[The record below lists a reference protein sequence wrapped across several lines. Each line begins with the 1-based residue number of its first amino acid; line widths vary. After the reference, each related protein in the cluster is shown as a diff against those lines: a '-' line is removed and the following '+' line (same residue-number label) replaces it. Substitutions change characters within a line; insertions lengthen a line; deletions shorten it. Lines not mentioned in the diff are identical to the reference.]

1 MAMLLNQKFISFIFM
16 PEIPQI
22 PLAEWTDWLTKKIT
36 RTFSFI
42 FDPLKDNFDPFM
54 KWVAKL
60 LIAVPPVVLIIV
72 IAILAFFLT
81 GRRIWL
87 SIFTIVGLWLIHNQG
102 YWDHLINTFTLVLIS
117 SLLSVVI
124 GVPIGILMA
133 KSKIAEAI
141 ITPILDFMQTM
152 PAFVY
157 LIPAVAFSE
166 SEWYRECLRH

>member
-1 MAMLLNQKFISFIFM
+1 MAMLLNQKLINLIFM
-16 PEIPQI
+16 PEIPKI

-36 RTFSFI
+36 RTFSCV

-60 LIAVPPVVLIIV
+60 LIAVPPVILIII
-72 IAILAFFLT
+72 IAILAFFVT

-124 GVPIGILMA
+124 GVPIGILMS
-133 KSKIAEAI
+133 KSRFAEAV
-141 ITPILDFMQTM
+141 ITPDRKSTRLNSSHVAIS
-152 PAFVY
+152 Y
-157 LIPAVAFSE
+157 AVF
-166 SEWYRECLRH
+166 CLKKKNKQ